1 MGLCHGKN
9 SGSGSDYVLQP
20 QAHPTPQPSSPCA
33 SGPAESHSLVL
44 QLHFNDEDN
53 IQKKKKNYS
62 VLSASEN
69 KIENIHLE
77 LQH

>member
-53 IQKKKKNYS
+53 IQGGQLIPRAPWEALGLYERPDG
-62 VLSASEN
+62 L
-69 KIENIHLE
+69 
-77 LQH
+77 